1 MRSLDLHLIYW
12 SLVTSRWASQLLLLL
27 RADLHSSLQARG
39 SALLVLRGKP
49 EEELPRMWREWGIKR
64 LCFEVDTE
72 EYARTR
78 DARICELAAEAGS
91 LLSLLLEAVCGQ
103 RGCASF

>member
-1 MRSLDLHLIYW
+1 MLESGYTINW
-12 SLVTSRWASQLLLLL
+12 VSKLLLLL

-49 EEELPRMWREWGIKR
+49 EEELPRVWREWGIKR

-91 LLSLLLEAVCGQ
+91 LCFRIKVLL
-103 RGCASF
+103 